1 MWAAFQ
7 ADKPLCLNSVWT
19 WAKLSFS
26 AQMQDCGLDL
36 SAFDCNSSSIKKKQ
50 TLLKNPF
57 ISAVQN
63 KSVIETVP
71 SA

>member
-1 MWAAFQ
+1 M
-7 ADKPLCLNSVWT
+7 
-19 WAKLSFS
+19 KLSFS

-50 TLLKNPF
+50 TLLKDPF